1 MAVPQRKGRICA
13 LPLWNCPC
21 SSLIFLSRKLIIRPE
36 SDILQ
41 KFERCILKENWRALF
56 ACLFLVG
63 FVAFVIFAT
72 TNSRFSKTCAC
83 PMQGIWMYQYGQASL
98 QHSHDEFSL
107 KEIDITSQEFHFFYA
122 YTFSHP
128 GFPSIT
134 TTSNLEGSSALPLP
148 LETRVQPLG
157 VLGTVSVG
165 VIHARLFNRVN
176 QSIELHISPP
186 GDSTQHWKLAPLKQS
201 INDPHPGGFIDS
213 FSDLHPPGIPTI
225 TFNVPITTGQVAY
238 FRLIQPAHSTSQPV
252 YIFLKMD
259 QPTLVSLITKEQFLA
274 IAGPGNLQP

>member
-1 MAVPQRKGRICA
+1 M
-13 LPLWNCPC
+13 
-21 SSLIFLSRKLIIRPE
+21 
-36 SDILQ
+36 
-41 KFERCILKENWRALF
+41 KENWRAAF

-63 FVAFVIFAT
+63 FVAFVVFAT

-83 PMQGIWMYQYGQASL
+83 PTQSAWMYQYGQASL

-107 KEIDITSQEFHFFYA
+107 KVIAITSQEFHFFYA

-128 GFPSIT
+128 GSPNIT

-157 VLGTVSVG
+157 VLGNVNVG
-165 VIHARLFNRVN
+165 VIHVRLLNRVN

-186 GDSTQHWKLAPLKQS
+186 GESTQHWKLAPLKQM
-201 INDPHPGGFIDS
+201 IDEMHPGVFTDL
-213 FSDLHPPGIPTI
+213 FSDLHPLGIPTI
-225 TFNVPITTGQVAY
+225 AFNIPATTGQVAY
-238 FRLIQPAHSTSQPV
+238 FRLVQPAHSTSQPAYV
-252 YIFLKMD
+252 FLKMD

-274 IAGPGNLQP
+274 IAGPGNLQQ